1 MSVLFNEDIL
11 CSCVANSTLKQLDD
25 LGLDSLGFNSARWPL
40 VVLHK
45 KKNPLCP
52 RKNVFC
58 DPAWIV
64 PWISITM
71 FVNLK
76 YNFPSKWST
85 ISCSVILN
93 SSVNNISP
101 PMESIRRGVTSA
113 LFSVELHNQGVN
125 SEDGKVLCARRADVI
140 HTLEQVREMQVAL
153 FVACGCNWIKQREKD
168 LLFECTSA
176 QNNHDL
182 PVWRSFT
189 RTHPCTSADHH
200 LFCPLLFVFSSF
212 LAVGIAVLIPLQAQ
226 CLVTTVVRETLW

>member
-1 MSVLFNEDIL
+1 
-11 CSCVANSTLKQLDD
+11 
-25 LGLDSLGFNSARWPL
+25 
-40 VVLHK
+40 
-45 KKNPLCP
+45 
-52 RKNVFC
+52 
-58 DPAWIV
+58 
-64 PWISITM
+64 M

-76 YNFPSKWST
+76 YNFPCKWST

-101 PMESIRRGVTSA
+101 PMESTRRGVTSA

-176 QNNHDL
+176 QNNHDPTSLTKLYTNTSVYVSRSPSLLSSSVCFLLL
-182 PVWRSFT
+182 PRSRYSCAHSSTGTVFGYYYGQGNALINPLPSRWGLT
-189 RTHPCTSADHH
+189 FVTSGCVC
-200 LFCPLLFVFSSF
+200 LSPSSCLSF
-212 LAVGIAVLIPLQAQ
+212 DMLRHSLTQLQ
-226 CLVTTVVRETLW
+226 